1 MSAKIPEIPR
11 GEPSPSQPF
20 AVTRGTDCTATI
32 SVDGPVTVANQRR
45 LCELIVSLARDGVT
59 NVLIDFR
66 GCRYIDGRG
75 LGALVGCKKMVQ
87 GLGSAMAVTN
97 VSDEVQSLFKLTKVD
112 AVLTRS

>member
-1 MSAKIPEIPR
+1 MSARTPENPQ
-11 GEPSPSQPF
+11 GELPQSRPF
-20 AVTRGTDCTATI
+20 AVTRGTDRTATI
-32 SVDGPVTVANQRR
+32 SVDGPVTVANQRA
-45 LCELIVSLARDGVT
+45 LCELIIALARDGVT
-59 NVLIDFR
+59 NVMIDFQ

-112 AVLTRS
+112 AVLTRA